1 MANIALR
8 NPQYKFIEV
17 PSSGVQS
24 VECTITINTILRYTL
39 IKNVSPSTG
48 CNFDISELVRDYLD
62 ITWSSTYTVDTV
74 LISTNLKNYS
84 GLNATGSQV
93 GSTVN
98 YTDVGWEAF
107 GYFSEASNPEVPFT
121 VNHKYLLA
129 ANYGKAATEWNIYV
143 PYGVSGY
150 VHYMT
155 GAGVYSVSSYN
166 GTDTQVVNQGS
177 NICYINRIDCTKYGA
192 GRKITFINR
201 YGVQQDLWFF
211 LKEVTSLNRTNE
223 KYQSNT
229 IQYAD
234 DEYAQYEIN
243 NAPNK
248 LFNTQGKQTHNLSSG
263 YYPEYT
269 NQFFE
274 QLLLSE
280 YVWMT
285 RPKKENPSAD
295 ETVPVTVKTSNMRFK
310 TSVNDRLIEY
320 TIDFE
325 EAFDLI
331 NNIR

>member
-8 NPQYKFIEV
+8 NPQYKFIAI

-24 VECTITINTILRYTL
+24 VECTITINTVLRYTL
-39 IKNVSPSTG
+39 VKNVSPSTG
-48 CNFDISELVRDYLD
+48 CNFDISELVRDYLEID
-62 ITWSSTYTVDTV
+62 YSSTYTADTV

-107 GYFSEASNPEVPFT
+107 GYFSEGSNPEIPFT
-121 VNHKYLLA
+121 TGAQFLIAPNTTGV
-129 ANYGKAATEWNIYV
+129 GSRWQIFV
-143 PYGVSGY
+143 PYGEAGY
-150 VHYMT
+150 VQYIT
-155 GAGVYSVSSYN
+155 QSGTYSVNSYSTTATSTS
-166 GTDTQVVNQGS
+166 GQGNQC
-177 NICYINRIDCTKYGA
+177 IINRIDCTKYGQ

-211 LKEVTSLNRTNE
+211 LKEVRSLNKTNE

-229 IQYAD
+229 IQYPD
-234 DEYAQYEIN
+234 DDYAQYEVK

-248 LFNTQGKQTHNLSSG
+248 LFNTQGKQMHTLSSG
-263 YYPEYT
+263 YYPEFANSY
-269 NQFFE
+269 FE

-285 RPKKENPSAD
+285 RPQKENPSVD
-295 ETVPVTVKTSNMRFK
+295 ETVPVTVKTSNMKFK
-310 TSVNDRLIEY
+310 TSINDRLIEY

>member
-8 NPQYKFIEV
+8 NPQYKFIAI
-17 PSSGVQS
+17 PSSGVLS
-24 VECTITINTILRYTL
+24 AKCTITIGGTLRYTL
-39 IKNVSPSTG
+39 TKNVSPSTG
-48 CNFDISELVRDYLD
+48 CNFDISELARDYLN
-62 ITWSSTYTVDTV
+62 ITYSGNYSIDTIAIVTVVTTHPQINGGGTAVATQTYTDT
-74 LISTNLKNYS
+74 
-84 GLNATGSQV
+84 GF
-93 GSTVN
+93 
-98 YTDVGWEAF
+98 EAF
-107 GYFSEASNPEVPFT
+107 GYYSDGSNPTLPFT
-121 VNHKYLLA
+121 TNHKYLLA
-129 ANYGKAATEWNIYV
+129 ANYGKLATEWNIYV
-143 PYGVSGY
+143 PTGVSGY

-155 GAGVYSVSSYN
+155 GGGVTSVSSYS
-166 GTDTQVVNQGS
+166 GSDTQVVNQGS
-177 NICYINRIDCTKYGA
+177 NILYINRIDCTKYGD

-229 IQYAD
+229 IEYPD
-234 DEYAQYEIN
+234 DEYADYN
-243 NAPNK
+243 DANSPTK
-248 LFNTQGKQTHNLSSG
+248 LFNTQGKQSHKLSSG

-285 RPKKENPSAD
+285 RPKKENPASD
-295 ETVPVTVKTSNMRFK
+295 ETIPVLVKTSNIEFK
-310 TSVNDRLIEY
+310 TSVNDRLIQY

-325 EAFDLI
+325 EGFDLI

>member
-8 NPQYKFIEV
+8 NPQYKFIAV

-24 VECTITINTILRYTL
+24 VECTITINTVLRYTL
-39 IKNVSPSTG
+39 VKNVSPSTG

-62 ITWSSTYTVDTV
+62 ITYSSTYAVDTV
-74 LISTNLKNYS
+74 LISTNLKNFS
-84 GLNATGSQV
+84 GLNGTGSQV

-98 YTDVGWEAF
+98 YTDVGWEAY
-107 GYFSEASNPEVPFT
+107 GYFPEGSNPEVPFT

-129 ANYGKAATEWNIYV
+129 AKYDERGTEWNIYV
-143 PYGVSGY
+143 PTGVSGY

-155 GAGVYSVSSYN
+155 SAGVYSVSSYS

-211 LKEVTSLNRTNE
+211 LKEVTALNRTNE

-229 IQYAD
+229 IQYPD

-248 LFNTQGKQTHNLSSG
+248 LFNTQGKQMHTLSSG

-285 RPKKENPSAD
+285 RPKKEKPDVD
-295 ETVPVTVKTSNMRFK
+295 ETVPVTVKTSNMKFK